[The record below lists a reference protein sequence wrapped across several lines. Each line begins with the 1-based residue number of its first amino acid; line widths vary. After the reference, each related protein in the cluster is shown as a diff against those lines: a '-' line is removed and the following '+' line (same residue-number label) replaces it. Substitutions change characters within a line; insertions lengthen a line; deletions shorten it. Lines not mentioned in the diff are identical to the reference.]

1 MNFNTR
7 AKMFGDTAEAQQAF
21 VAREDVKEFLQR
33 VRSFAG
39 QTRAAIAQSD
49 IPLFIQD
56 QTVFKITA
64 RYDGKVV
71 STGNVV
77 SVPKSA

>member
-7 AKMFGDTAEAQQAF
+7 AKMFGDTAETQQAF
-21 VAREDVKEFLQR
+21 VAREDVKEFLRR

-39 QTRAAIAQSD
+39 QTRA
-49 IPLFIQD
+49 
-56 QTVFKITA
+56 
-64 RYDGKVV
+64 GKVV

-77 SVPKSA
+77 SVPKTA